1 MPWHDRHVT
10 TTQTS
15 SPFAANLRSARLAA
29 GLSCAAVARAAGLD
43 TKTVFRIEAGEN
55 LPRLYTA
62 DALARAVG
70 STLDEL
76 LER

>member
-1 MPWHDRHVT
+1 MTEEQEEKKFRPGDE
-10 TTQTS
+10 
-15 SPFAANLRSARLAA
+15 
-29 GLSCAAVARAAGLD
+29 
-43 TKTVFRIEAGEN
+43 VFRIEAGEN